1 MIVNN
6 QTKCILE
13 MCFLEHVKENSA
25 FGLYRLLSSEL
36 YCYIQKPLGHFR
48 FTSSPF
54 WFYKNQGKML

>member
-13 MCFLEHVKENSA
+13 MRFLEHVKENSA

-54 WFYKNQGKML
+54 WF

>member
-36 YCYIQKPLGHFR
+36 YCYRQKPVGHCF
-48 FTSSPF
+48 
-54 WFYKNQGKML
+54 